1 MAALYAILA
10 VVFVSLLSFI
20 GIVFILLKEA
30 VLKKIL
36 LLLVSFS
43 AGSLL
48 AAAFIHLIP
57 ETYEK
62 LEHSPLVPL
71 FIIGG
76 ILIFFGLEK
85 FLRWR
90 HCHIPTSQAHPHPIA
105 FLNLVGDAV
114 HNFIDGLMIGGAF
127 LVNNKIGLVTTVAVV
142 LHEIPQE
149 IGDFGVLL
157 YGKLSIRKALI
168 FNFLSALTAVLGTIV
183 SLALGGLVTDYAYYL
198 MPIAAGGFVYI
209 AGTDLIPE
217 LHHIVELKKSVVQF
231 ICLLLGIILL
241 LALNLMFH

>member
-10 VVFVSLLSFI
+10 VVLVSLLSFV

-30 VLKKIL
+30 TLKKIL

-57 ETYEK
+57 ETYERF
-62 LEHSPLVPL
+62 EHNPLVPL

-127 LVNNKIGLVTTVAVV
+127 VVNNKIGLVTTVAVV

-157 YGKLSIRKALI
+157 YGKLSIRKALV
-168 FNFLSALTAVLGTIV
+168 FNFLSALTAILGTIV
-183 SLALGGLVTDYAYYL
+183 SLALGSLVTDYAYYL

-231 ICLLLGIILL
+231 ICLLLGIILFL
-241 LALNLMFH
+241 VLNLIFH